1 MTGEELQ
8 RKLDELEHK
17 RDIMRDANARYNR
30 ESDTTIATI
39 RQTVNLMQQT
49 VADIIESSTKTKKS
63 KVSRA

>member
-17 RDIMRDANARYNR
+17 RDIMIDANARYNR
-30 ESDTTIATI
+30 ESEATIAKIRHTI
-39 RQTVNLMQQT
+39 NIMQQT
-49 VADIIESSTKTKKS
+49 VDELIDSPAASKKA